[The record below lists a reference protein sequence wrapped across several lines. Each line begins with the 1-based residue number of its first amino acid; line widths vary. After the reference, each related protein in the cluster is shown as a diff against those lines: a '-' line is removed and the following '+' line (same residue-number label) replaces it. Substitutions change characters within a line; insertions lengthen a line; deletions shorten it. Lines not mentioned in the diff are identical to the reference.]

1 MHLLLALPT
10 SKGDADKIVVA
21 PAAPTAKQ
29 LAKQKSALVK
39 DIAKL
44 TFHSQDLN
52 TCAIISTRQDFSTF
66 ASTV

>member
-39 DIAKL
+39 DMSNIGEEVP
-44 TFHSQDLN
+44 N
-52 TCAIISTRQDFSTF
+52 
-66 ASTV
+66 